1 MLFSSIPFIFQFLP
15 LVLLLYY
22 IVPKKLKN
30 SILLLMSLIFYCWG
44 EFKYLLLMFILIIFT
59 YGFSFLVSKSNKKG
73 RKFFLVLMIAM
84 SLSLLITFKYLD
96 FLSANLNTLFSLN
109 ISILNLSLPLGI
121 SFFTFQNISYAVD
134 VYRGKVEPQKNIL
147 TLATYIMMFPQL
159 ISGPIVRYA
168 EIEQSLKHRI
178 ILAED
183 IESGMEDFVIGLAQK
198 MLIANNVGRLWNE
211 VESIGFGRISKG
223 LAWLSILAY
232 SLQIYFDFCGY
243 SKMAIGLGKMLGF
256 KFSENF
262 DTPYISRSATEFWR
276 RWHISLG
283 NWFRDYVYIPLGGS
297 RRGDSRTILNLFIV
311 WTLTGLWHG
320 ASWNF
325 IIWGLYFAAILI
337 FEKVFMLKILDK
349 ARENIFGKIFSHIY
363 ALLLIIIGWV
373 IFRSEN
379 LPYILTYLSKMFSPV
394 SLFAASG
401 FDGQVRYYIAEY
413 LPEWIFAVLF
423 SVPVGK
429 IISSIYPKIKM
440 PEYAVYAVRLFY
452 VFSVFGLSVVYMV
465 SSSFN
470 PFIYFRF

>member
-325 IIWGLYFAAILI
+325 LLWGVYFFILLVI
-337 FEKVFMLKILDK
+337 EKNGYISFLNRHKV
-349 ARENIFGKIFSHIY
+349 FSHIY
-363 ALLLIIIGWV
+363 MIFVIMIGWTLFAITDFSVLLGFLKTLFVPNALLGLGYQPIGALYYLRNYALTLLIAILLSTSIGPNLYKRIKAKPVFKV
-373 IFRSEN
+373 IT
-379 LPYILTYLSKMFSPV
+379 LVILF
-394 SLFAASG
+394 
-401 FDGQVRYYIAEY
+401 I
-413 LPEWIFAVLF
+413 
-423 SVPVGK
+423 
-429 IISSIYPKIKM
+429 
-440 PEYAVYAVRLFY
+440 
-452 VFSVFGLSVVYMV
+452 LSVVYMID
-465 SSSFN
+465 STFT
-470 PFIYFRF
+470 PFLYFRF